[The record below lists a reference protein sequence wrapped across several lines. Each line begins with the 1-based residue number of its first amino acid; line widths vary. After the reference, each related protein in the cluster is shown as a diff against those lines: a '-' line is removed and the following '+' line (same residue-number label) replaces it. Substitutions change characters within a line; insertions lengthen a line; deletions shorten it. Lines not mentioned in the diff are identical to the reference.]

1 VRRKT
6 HLTRFLR
13 TAVLRRD
20 GRLERKEQT
29 VMKNL
34 LAVSAFAALV
44 LAGSPVMAQSVDG
57 PQAFAQLMPQAK
69 VVQRRGVPAIAAA
82 HPDGRAH
89 SSNPANDVY
98 DTQGNYL
105 GSDPDPIIRSSIARD
120 ENRGD

>member
-1 VRRKT
+1 
-6 HLTRFLR
+6 
-13 TAVLRRD
+13 
-20 GRLERKEQT
+20 
-29 VMKNL
+29 MKNL
-34 LAVSAFAALV
+34 LAASAFAALV

-69 VVQRRGVPAIAAA
+69 VVHRRGAPSIAAT